1 MAPGAACESIPNGP
15 SVYLFDMSGD
25 VSSFVEVTHG
35 HPESLCCDMS
45 QSIRR
50 WYAYYSA
57 SFLATE
63 KPGGRKEQHTK
74 LEAVH

>member
-1 MAPGAACESIPNGP
+1 MNP
-15 SVYLFDMSGD
+15 YKFDMSGD

-35 HPESLCCDMS
+35 HPESLCYDMS

-50 WYAYYSA
+50 WHAYYSA